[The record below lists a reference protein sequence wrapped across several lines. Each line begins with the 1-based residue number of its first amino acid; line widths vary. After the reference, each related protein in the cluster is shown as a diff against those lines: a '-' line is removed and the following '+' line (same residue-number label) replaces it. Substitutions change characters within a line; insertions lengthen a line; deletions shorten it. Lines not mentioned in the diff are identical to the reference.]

1 MFGHREKVL
10 ERGIEQCAK
19 EEPERGYG
27 HIFQVL
33 GKMQRSGVQM
43 SHHRALV
50 EALGLGGGEEK
61 SSQFLSP
68 LSFSFLFKFLFL
80 DCYNTKKGDQDTKWS
95 SFVPLLMHKCGGHCL
110 SVGKQPCVDR
120 VGGPISEPEGN
131 VTILAAAME
140 ITRTVVRANGGKLG
154 AFMADGLPAL
164 VSSLLRGSRYHLDWI

>member
-50 EALGLGGGEEK
+50 EALGLGGGEE
-61 SSQFLSP
+61 
-68 LSFSFLFKFLFL
+68 
-80 DCYNTKKGDQDTKWS
+80 
-95 SFVPLLMHKCGGHCL
+95 
-110 SVGKQPCVDR
+110 
-120 VGGPISEPEGN
+120 
-131 VTILAAAME
+131 
-140 ITRTVVRANGGKLG
+140 
-154 AFMADGLPAL
+154 
-164 VSSLLRGSRYHLDWI
+164 